1 VCVDKEVTADQTSTA
16 TAVRCQGAI
25 PLHQRIPC
33 LVPPR
38 FQRQSSSPRTQTTPN
53 RIKRNPAAPIR
64 VKPRFPLTRNVLLG
78 VLEVLEQRLVVP
90 VNALVDVG
98 GGVGETLDLAGLT
111 AKETVEVGADLVGLA
126 GADGVALGATGLT
139 G

>member
-1 VCVDKEVTADQTSTA
+1 
-16 TAVRCQGAI
+16 
-25 PLHQRIPC
+25 
-33 LVPPR
+33 
-38 FQRQSSSPRTQTTPN
+38 
-53 RIKRNPAAPIR
+53 
-64 VKPRFPLTRNVLLG
+64 
-78 VLEVLEQRLVVP
+78 